1 MNETKAWLVLSQSSP
16 TLLFDSQDFT
26 QLLSESVWSIN
37 LTLYSIQKAIYNL
50 WDLSESLSKQ
60 KREGEKK
67 TPSLMAVD

>member
-16 TLLFDSQDFT
+16 TLLFDSQDFI
-26 QLLSESVWSIN
+26 QLLWESVWSIN

-50 WDLSESLSKQ
+50 RDLSESLSKQ

-67 TPSLMAVD
+67 TPSLMVVD